1 MLLARLEV
9 KADWVAQ
16 DVKLLRDEQ
25 LRQGRVLTKQE
36 VTLAWHHGD
45 LNNVLV
51 RLARIEVRSF
61 PDNCRWGGGGGPA
74 SADAR
79 LGLAPPEPCFPAFH
93 SCMHTGVD
101 GGVDAPSPSKR
112 AAAAACFQ
120 APAAPVAPHPVSAS
134 FPVAAL

>member
-1 MLLARLEV
+1 MLLARREV

-16 DVKLLRDEQ
+16 DGKLLRDEQ

-61 PDNCRWGGGGGPA
+61 PDNCRWGGGGGQALMPGWDWHPRSPAFQRFIHACIQALMEAWMHPRPQSVQQQPPA
-74 SADAR
+74 SR
-79 LGLAPPEPCFPAFH
+79 RRQRRSRRIP
-93 SCMHTGVD
+93 
-101 GGVDAPSPSKR
+101 
-112 AAAAACFQ
+112 
-120 APAAPVAPHPVSAS
+120 
-134 FPVAAL
+134 